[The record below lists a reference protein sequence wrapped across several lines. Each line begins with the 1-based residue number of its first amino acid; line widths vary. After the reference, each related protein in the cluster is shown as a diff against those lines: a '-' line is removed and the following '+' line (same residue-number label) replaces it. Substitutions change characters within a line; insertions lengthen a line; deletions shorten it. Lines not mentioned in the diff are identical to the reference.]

1 VRFTWDPKKA
11 ASNLKKHGVS
21 FPEAASMFAD
31 PLAAMLEDALDPER
45 AILVGESEKGRV
57 LLVVFIEQS
66 EDMIRIISARR
77 ATSHERKRYEE
88 GNW

>member
-1 VRFTWDPKKA
+1 
-11 ASNLKKHGVS
+11 
-21 FPEAASMFAD
+21 MFAD

-66 EDMIRIISARR
+66 EDMIHHQRE
-77 ATSHERKRYEE
+77 TSNVPREE
-88 GNW
+88 TL